1 MKALVVRLMA
11 RPVPFVVMKSNSCK
25 VCGLTLQGMENE
37 VEDICVSCLAD
48 LCFKPSAIIKIGCIK
63 QTEAD
68 NEQEETDE

>member
-1 MKALVVRLMA
+1 MRA
-11 RPVPFVVMKSNSCK
+11 NNICK

-37 VEDICVSCLAD
+37 GEDICVDCLAD

-68 NEQEETDE
+68 NEPEETEP